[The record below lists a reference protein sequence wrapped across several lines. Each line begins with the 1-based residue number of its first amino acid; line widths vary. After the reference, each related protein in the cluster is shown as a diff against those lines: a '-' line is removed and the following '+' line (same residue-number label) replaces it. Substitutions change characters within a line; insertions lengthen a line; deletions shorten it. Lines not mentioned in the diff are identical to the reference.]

1 MISGFATPEGTK
13 NFTAKHDS
21 IPEKNFNVFQN
32 LSLSNVGIGTYL
44 GNPDSDTDN
53 IVKNAVKKSVL
64 AGMNVIDT
72 AINYLSLIHI

>member
-13 NFTAKHDS
+13 NFTTKNDS
-21 IPEKNFNVFQN
+21 ILEKNFNVFQD

-53 IVKNAVKKSVL
+53 
-64 AGMNVIDT
+64 
-72 AINYLSLIHI
+72 LSLIHI